1 MHLPPLTI
9 TVQLDEMTASE
20 FDFYESMYKQ
30 TKTKFDT
37 YVDQGVLL
45 NNYAHV
51 FDLIMRLRQ
60 AVDHPYL
67 IIHGLRKNEEESSL
81 SRSYKLI
88 PTKSRKPIE
97 ASPITNSVSLSKNVF
112 YYRGRRNR
120 RKWLNLSSKIA
131 GSVKWQLNIYL
142 GEILVQRV
150 DTILVLGRRRSL

>member
-9 TVQLDEMTASE
+9 TINIDEMTPSE

-30 TKTKFDT
+30 TKTQFDT

-67 IIHGLRKNEEESSL
+67 IVHGLHNEADL
-81 SRSYKLI
+81 KYGKTNDLI
-88 PTKSRKPIE
+88 PSKSRKVDPNMKMCHLCQEMVTSTKELAISNCGHGFHYALIKE
-97 ASPITNSVSLSKNVF
+97 YLQDGPEMPT
-112 YYRGRRNR
+112 RG
-120 RKWLNLSSKIA
+120 I
-131 GSVKWQLNIYL
+131 G
-142 GEILVQRV
+142 
-150 DTILVLGRRRSL
+150 